1 MKAKKGIFPISEGQ
15 IVMTFRDQALVLAQ
29 MEDGGEVME
38 WQGPFTRA
46 EKQVW
51 DELGR
56 MAQEMAD
63 GLRRLEQV
71 RQDRAPKGGN
81 KAQRTLARFRR
92 LVQKHALQ
100 ERNIGFYARS
110 LQLSPHYLCAL
121 VRKTSGQTVM
131 DWINREVTAEARRL
145 LCSGDLPIQEVAR
158 ELHFPDHA
166 SFTKFFKREVG
177 LTPQAFRAG
186 KSSSQS

>member
-1 MKAKKGIFPISEGQ
+1 MKSKKGIFPISEGQ
-15 IVMTFRDQALVLAQ
+15 IVMTFRDRRLVLAQ
-29 MEDGGEVME
+29 MEDEGEVME
-38 WQGPFTRA
+38 WQGPSTRA
-46 EKQVW
+46 ERQAW

-56 MAQEMAD
+56 LAQEMATEM
-63 GLRRLEQV
+63 RRMEQV
-71 RQDRAPKGGN
+71 WKDRVPEGAN

-100 ERNIGFYARS
+100 ERNIGFYARR
-110 LQLSPHYLCAL
+110 LQLTPHYLCAL
-121 VRKTSGQTVM
+121 IKKTSGQTVM
-131 DWINREVTAEARRL
+131 AWVNAEVIREAKDL
-145 LCSGDLPIQEVAR
+145 LLSGELRTQEVAR

-166 SFTKFFKREVG
+166 SFTKFFKRETG

>member
-1 MKAKKGIFPISEGQ
+1 
-15 IVMTFRDQALVLAQ
+15 MTFRDQKLVLAQ
-29 MEDGGEVME
+29 MEDGDGVVE
-38 WQGPFTRA
+38 WQGPSTSA
-46 EKQVW
+46 ERQAW
-51 DELGR
+51 EELSR
-56 MAQEMAD
+56 LAQEMAER
-63 GLRRLEQV
+63 LSRLEQV
-71 RQDRAPKGGN
+71 WQDRVPEGAG
-81 KAQRTLARFRR
+81 KAQQTLFLFRR
-92 LVQKHALQ
+92 LVHKHALR
-100 ERNIGFYARS
+100 ERNVGFYARS

-145 LCSGDLPIQEVAR
+145 LGSGERPIQEVAR